1 VAFQRRRTQAN
12 TDFLPLHLH
21 RVIVISCVLRDDE
34 GVRVFSI
41 GEPERDERA
50 TIQRFFDG
58 IEKLTPQLV
67 SWNGGGFDLPVL
79 QLRGMIHG
87 VTAPRY
93 WDLGDEDRDFRYNNY
108 LGRYHTRHCDL
119 MDLMGL
125 YQPRNNAPLDEVAQL
140 AGLPGKIGLSGGG
153 VWGEYLAGG
162 IAADPRVLRGRLR
175 QYLSSVAPLP
185 ENARRPL
192 VRAARGRVHTAAR
205 LDRHAADP
213 VLARVPEPL
222 AERLTL
228 DVTRWTPRAA
238 ASRATP
244 KARSCSSKVRCPAR
258 PSKRS
263 RCTASALSMSR
274 APSRSCT
281 NRRRAASRAARTSAP
296 AAAVRPSTSTRA
308 PRSPQS
314 SAGWRIAWRGLA
326 RYKSARCCPRSTARN
341 GAIGAARGFRSATS
355 HRRGR
360 WSVFASAAQRTS
372 PICGAVTYCRRRCLR

>member
-1 VAFQRRRTQAN
+1 MTPVLAFDIETVPDCSGIRRLHDLPHSLSDAEVAEVAFQRRRTQAN
-12 TDFLPLHLH
+12 TDFLALHLH

-50 TIQRFFDG
+50 TIQKFFDG

-140 AGLPGKIGLSGGG
+140 AGLPGKMGLSGAG

-162 IAADPRVLRGRLR
+162 IARIREYCEADCANTYLLWLRFQRMRGAHSDAQHAQECAQLR
-175 QYLSSVAPLP
+175 DWIGTQQTPPWREFL
-185 ENARRPL
+185 N
-192 VRAARGRVHTAAR
+192 
-205 LDRHAADP
+205 
-213 VLARVPEPL
+213 
-222 AERLTL
+222 
-228 DVTRWTPRAA
+228 RWQ
-238 ASRATP
+238 
-244 KARSCSSKVRCPAR
+244 
-258 PSKRS
+258 
-263 RCTASALSMSR
+263 SA
-274 APSRSCT
+274 
-281 NRRRAASRAARTSAP
+281 
-296 AAAVRPSTSTRA
+296 
-308 PRSPQS
+308 
-314 SAGWRIAWRGLA
+314 
-326 RYKSARCCPRSTARN
+326 
-341 GAIGAARGFRSATS
+341 
-355 HRRGR
+355 
-360 WSVFASAAQRTS
+360 
-372 PICGAVTYCRRRCLR
+372 